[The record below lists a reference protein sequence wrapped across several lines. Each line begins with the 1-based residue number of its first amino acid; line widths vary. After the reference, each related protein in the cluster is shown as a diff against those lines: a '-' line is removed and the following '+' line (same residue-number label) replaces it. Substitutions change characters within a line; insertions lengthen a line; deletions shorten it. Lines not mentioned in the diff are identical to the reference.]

1 MHDGLIVET
10 GTVGEVYDAPQH
22 AYTRALLAAVPTL

>member
-1 MHDGLIVET
+1 MRDGEIVE
-10 GTVGEVYDAPQH
+10 VGATEQVYEAPEH